1 MFLLD
6 FMGKKNNFYKKKSF
20 RAGFYGISAFLISV
34 FLSYLALGSR
44 YGFGD
49 YLPQFYLFENP
60 LKDLGN
66 DRYGDIIERYLL
78 FLISIPLFFLICYIF
93 SIIDSAGEKVL
104 KDVKKDFG
112 TWKYIIPFFLIIFP
126 WFLILADYITIS
138 IGYIASYNP
147 NSYFPTGQA
156 LLFGLSLLI
165 SFVFSKK

>member
-1 MFLLD
+1 MISHFK
-6 FMGKKNNFYKKKSF
+6 MKNNFYKKKSF

-49 YLPQFYLFENP
+49 YLPQLYLFENP

-93 SIIDSAGEKVL
+93 SIIDSSGEKVL
-104 KDVKKDFG
+104 KDVKKDF
-112 TWKYIIPFFLIIFP
+112 
-126 WFLILADYITIS
+126 
-138 IGYIASYNP
+138 
-147 NSYFPTGQA
+147 
-156 LLFGLSLLI
+156 
-165 SFVFSKK
+165 KKN